1 MMKRFS
7 KLTKIMLTILSMYSI
22 STVAF
27 GIDNYSKISYLDDIS
42 ASGDYEVGSSAS
54 SILNMNSPEA
64 RTIEA
69 KIELSALQQNTTIT
83 NVNEKVNLSLMNAN
97 LSQVLRMLCD
107 KAKIGFIPMAQSVEQ
122 KRISLDLNNV
132 KLNDAFL
139 LISKLSNIE
148 FVLEN
153 NTLLAYDKNDKERYT
168 QKKSTNIT
176 VLPVKYANVKYVS
189 SFLNT
194 NLFGGEV
201 EGLSDHAVVS
211 ANPTRNEIFV
221 FGTDDD
227 LATIKKI
234 LPLIDTKPLVNS
246 FKVNHTTPKEMA
258 QLVCESLFNA
268 KFDDKDSTTKD
279 DEKITI
285 GGSTA
290 ACRIDKRSS
299 GDEQDDKSE
308 NLVPF
313 AGPPLTISYFSESG
327 KIGVYGGSVQQA
339 ELIRDFIKEHDK
351 KQLMAYVEI
360 SVIELNESGSKSF
373 SNTWNLWTPFISLGF
388 DGNAFNVGGAEPF
401 FIWGNHVESGDTNL
415 IKSNNSA
422 LTYQLNYIIE
432 NGNGRVLSN
441 PKIMVTN
448 GRKATIDMTS
458 DYIKKTTTQILE
470 SSTTIT
476 SGSQRE
482 YELGDDEGIVIELVP
497 FISPDGY
504 VTMNLTPEFSTIKQ
518 TVTRT
523 NEFGGEDIEATLL
536 QRRDLELKNV
546 RIRDGESLIL
556 AGLIKENETQTI
568 KKMPLLSDLPFIGS
582 FFRNSS
588 NNKSR
593 EEMVIVVT
601 PHIIKENAA
610 AQNEKVYE
618 L

>member
-360 SVIELNESGSKSF
+360 SVIS
-373 SNTWNLWTPFISLGF
+373 
-388 DGNAFNVGGAEPF
+388 V
-401 FIWGNHVESGDTNL
+401 
-415 IKSNNSA
+415 
-422 LTYQLNYIIE
+422 
-432 NGNGRVLSN
+432 
-441 PKIMVTN
+441 
-448 GRKATIDMTS
+448 
-458 DYIKKTTTQILE
+458 
-470 SSTTIT
+470 
-476 SGSQRE
+476 
-482 YELGDDEGIVIELVP
+482 
-497 FISPDGY
+497 
-504 VTMNLTPEFSTIKQ
+504 
-518 TVTRT
+518 
-523 NEFGGEDIEATLL
+523 
-536 QRRDLELKNV
+536 
-546 RIRDGESLIL
+546 
-556 AGLIKENETQTI
+556 
-568 KKMPLLSDLPFIGS
+568 
-582 FFRNSS
+582 
-588 NNKSR
+588 
-593 EEMVIVVT
+593 
-601 PHIIKENAA
+601 
-610 AQNEKVYE
+610 
-618 L
+618 

>member
-610 AQNEKVYE
+610 AQNEKVYD